1 MEELTAGLK
10 EVEQEATRWR
20 EACALEVEAGKVAIK
35 ALNQEVFQEK

>member
-1 MEELTAGLK
+1 VEKLTVGIK
-10 EVEQEATRWR
+10 KVEQETSRWR